1 MSDCGQERKQPQ
13 LGRGFGNPGA
23 RFEPGQKAKNARG
36 TLRRVIAL
44 YKGQKGALLVILCLT
59 VLSAAVAVL
68 IPYWT
73 GRAFNAFSG
82 GGLDE
87 SFLRTCLAAIIALN
101 LTAYVSGTV
110 CDTLMLRAS
119 QRLVQS
125 LRGAFFAKLQHLP
138 LRFFD
143 TRPHGDTMSRLSSDV
158 DNISATI
165 AQSTTQILSSILSL
179 TGSLIVMLMLSLPL
193 TVVTLVSVPLVGL
206 LTRLITRKSRAHF
219 LAQQRAL
226 GRLNGVVEETITG
239 MRMVKAFGRQ
249 REVLNELSEINE
261 RLNESGY
268 LAQLW
273 SGLMMPL
280 VNVIGNLT
288 FALVSI
294 AGGWLSITEGLSVGA
309 VVSFLSYSKQFAR
322 PLNAV
327 AGLFAT
333 IQSALAGAERV
344 FEVLDD
350 AEEPA
355 DAPGAAALTAP
366 EGAVEFDDVCFSYDG
381 AKPVLDHVQ
390 FTVPAGQTCALV
402 GETGSGKTTIV
413 NLLTRFYDPDSGSI
427 RIDGCDI
434 MDVTRESLRRVFSV
448 VLQDTCLF
456 TGTILD
462 NIRYA
467 RPGATD
473 EEVIDA
479 ARLARASGFIERLPQ
494 GYQTQLS
501 GSTDALSEGQR
512 QLLAIARAFLCESRI
527 LILDEATSSVDTK
540 TEKDIQR
547 AMLGLM
553 RGRTSFL
560 IAHRLSTI
568 HDADQILVLS
578 NGRIVER
585 GNHEELMNQ
594 KGRYYEMVVSQ
605 TGLTDGESEK
615 AKEKTEKQGGV

>member
-1 MSDCGQERKQPQ
+1 MSDRQNDRSQPR
-13 LGRGFGNPGA
+13 LGRGFGNAGA
-23 RFEPGQKAKNARG
+23 RFAPGQKARDARG

-44 YKGQKGALLVILCLT
+44 YRDQRAALILILGLT
-59 VLSAAVAVL
+59 VLSAVTAVL

-73 GRAFNAFSG
+73 GRAFNAFAG
-82 GGLDE
+82 TGLKE
-87 SFLRTCLAAIIALN
+87 NLLRTCLMAIVVLN
-101 LTAYVSGTV
+101 FASYVSSTA
-110 CDTLMLRAS
+110 CDTLMLCAS
-119 QRLVQS
+119 QRLVRS
-125 LRGAFFAKLQHLP
+125 LRGAFFDKLQRLP

-143 TRPHGDTMSRLSSDV
+143 TRPHGDTMSRLSNDV

-165 AQSTTQILSSILSL
+165 AQSTTQILSSVLSL
-179 TGSLIVMLMLSLPL
+179 TGSLIVMLTLSAPL
-193 TVVTLVSVPLVGL
+193 TLVTLLSVPLVGL
-206 LTRLITRKSRAHF
+206 LTRVIAKKSRAHF

-226 GRLNGVVEETITG
+226 GAMNGVVEETISG

-249 REVLNELSEINE
+249 REVLEQLSQINE
-261 RLNESGY
+261 RLCESGY
-268 LAQLW
+268 RAQLW

-294 AGGWLSITEGLSVGA
+294 AGGWLSITAGLSVGA

-327 AGLFAT
+327 AALFAT

-344 FEVLDD
+344 FEVLDEAEERADKED
-350 AEEPA
+350 AE
-355 DAPGAAALTAP
+355 DLVSP
-366 EGAVEFDDVCFSYDG
+366 EGNVEFEDVCFSYDG
-381 AKPVLDHVQ
+381 VRPVLDHVR

-413 NLLTRFYDPDSGSI
+413 NLLTRFYDPDSGRI
-427 RIDGCDI
+427 LIDGQDI
-434 MDVTRESLRRVFSV
+434 QSVTRESLRRVFSV

-473 EEVIDA
+473 EEVIEA
-479 ARLARASGFIERLPQ
+479 ARVAHASGFIERLPN
-494 GYQTQLS
+494 GYRTELS
-501 GSTDALSEGQR
+501 GNADTLSEGQR
-512 QLLAIARAFLCESRI
+512 QLLAIARAVLCESRI

-568 HDADQILVLS
+568 RDAGQILVLS

-585 GNHEELMNQ
+585 GSHESLMAQ
-594 KGRYYEMVVSQ
+594 KGHYYEMVVSQ
-605 TGLTDGESEK
+605 MGLEGS
-615 AKEKTEKQGGV
+615 

>member
-1 MSDCGQERKQPQ
+1 MSDHQPSGKQPQ
-13 LGRGFGNPGA
+13 IGKGFGNAGA
-23 RFEPGQKAKNARG
+23 RFAPGQKARDARG
-36 TLRRVIAL
+36 TLRRVALL
-44 YKGQKGALLVILCLT
+44 YKDQKAALAVIMGLT
-59 VLSAAVAVL
+59 ALSALVSVL

-73 GRAFNAFSG
+73 GRAFNAFAGSSLNG
-82 GGLDE
+82 DLL
-87 SFLRTCLAAIIALN
+87 STCLLVIVALN
-101 LTAYVSGTV
+101 LTSYVAGTA
-110 CDTLMLRAS
+110 CDTLMLKAS
-119 QRLVQS
+119 QRLVRS
-125 LRGAFFAKLQHLP
+125 LRGAFFDKLQRLP

-143 TRPHGDTMSRLSSDV
+143 TRAHGDTMSRLSSDV
-158 DNISATI
+158 DSISATI
-165 AQSTTQILSSILSL
+165 AQSTTQILSSVLSL
-179 TGSLIVMLMLSLPL
+179 TGSLVVMLALSVPL
-193 TVVTLVSVPLVGL
+193 TLVTLISVPLVGL
-206 LTRLITRKSRAHF
+206 LTRMISKKSRTHF

-226 GRLNGVVEETITG
+226 GAMNGVVEETITG

-249 REVLNELSEINE
+249 EEVLSELSGINE
-261 RLNESGY
+261 RLCESGY
-268 LAQLW
+268 RAQLW

-294 AGGWLSITEGLSVGA
+294 AGGWLSITAGLSVGA
-309 VVSFLSYSKQFAR
+309 VVSFLGYSKQFAR

-344 FEVLDD
+344 FEVLDE

-355 DAPGAAALTAP
+355 DVPGAQDLMSTK
-366 EGAVEFDDVCFSYDG
+366 GGVEFLDVCFSYD
-381 AKPVLDHVQ
+381 KNRPVLDHVQ
-390 FTVPAGQTCALV
+390 FSVPDGKVCALV

-413 NLLTRFYDPDSGSI
+413 NLLTRFYDPDSGQI
-427 RIDGCDI
+427 QIDGQDI
-434 MDVTRESLRRVFSV
+434 QKVTRESLRRVFSV

-456 TGTILD
+456 TGTIMD

-473 EEVIDA
+473 AEVMQA
-479 ARLARASGFIERLPQ
+479 AKLARAHGFIERLPS
-494 GYQTQLS
+494 GYQTMLTGNADS
-501 GSTDALSEGQR
+501 LSEGQR
-512 QLLAIARAFLCESRI
+512 QLLAIARAVLCESRI

-553 RGRTSFL
+553 QGRTSFL

-568 HDADQILVLS
+568 RDADQILVLS

-585 GNHEELMNQ
+585 GDHAALMAR
-594 KGRYYEMVVSQ
+594 KGHYYQMVVSQ
-605 TGLTDGESEK
+605 MGLE
-615 AKEKTEKQGGV
+615 AQGA

>member
-1 MSDCGQERKQPQ
+1 MSDRVQDRKQPQ
-13 LGRGFGNPGA
+13 LGKGFGNPGG
-23 RFEPGQKAKNARG
+23 RFEPGQKARDARG
-36 TLRRVIAL
+36 TLRRVIWL
-44 YKGQKGALLVILCLT
+44 YRDQRGAFAVILSLT
-59 VLSAAVAVL
+59 VISAAVAVL

-82 GGLDE
+82 TGLDE
-87 SFLRTCLAAIIALN
+87 DFLRTCLAAILALN
-101 LTAYVSGTV
+101 LAAYVSGTV

-119 QRLVQS
+119 QRLVRS
-125 LRGAFFAKLQHLP
+125 LRGAFFEKLQHLP

-165 AQSTTQILSSILSL
+165 AQSTTQILSSVLSL
-179 TGSLIVMLMLSLPL
+179 TGSLVVMLMLSLPL
-193 TVVTLVSVPLVGL
+193 TVVTLISVPLVAL
-206 LTRLITRKSRAHF
+206 LTRLITKKSRAHF

-226 GRLNGVVEETITG
+226 GKMNGVVEETITG

-249 REVLNELSEINE
+249 RAVLHELSEINE
-261 RLNESGY
+261 QLSESGY

-294 AGGWLSITEGLSVGA
+294 AGGWLSITAGLSVGA

-344 FEVLDD
+344 FEVLDE

-355 DAPGAAALTAP
+355 DVPGATALETP

-381 AKPVLDHVQ
+381 SKPVLNHVR

-402 GETGSGKTTIV
+402 GETGSGKTTVV
-413 NLLTRFYDPDSGSI
+413 NLLTRFYDPDSGRI
-427 RIDGCDI
+427 LIDGRDI
-434 MDVTRESLRRVFSV
+434 MGVTRESLRRVFSV

-473 EEVIDA
+473 DEVIGA

-494 GYQTQLS
+494 GYQTLLS
-501 GSTDALSEGQR
+501 GSADSISEGQR

-568 HDADQILVLS
+568 RDADQILVLVS
-578 NGRIVER
+578 GQIAER
-585 GNHEELMNQ
+585 GSHEELMAL

-605 TGLTDGESEK
+605 MGL
-615 AKEKTEKQGGV
+615 AGVELERAEA

>member
-1 MSDCGQERKQPQ
+1 MSDQQTPSKQPQ
-13 LGRGFGNPGA
+13 IGRGFGNAGA
-23 RFEPGQKAKNARG
+23 RFAPGQKARDARG

-44 YKGQKGALLVILCLT
+44 YKNQKGALSVIAGLT
-59 VLSAAVAVL
+59 VLSAVLAVL
-68 IPYWT
+68 IPYWA
-73 GRAFNAFSG
+73 GRAFNAFAGSA
-82 GGLDE
+82 LDE
-87 SFLRTCLAAIIALN
+87 NFLKTCLAAIVALN
-101 LTAYVSGTV
+101 LTSYVAGTA
-110 CDTLMLRAS
+110 CDTLMLKAS
-119 QRLVQS
+119 QRLVKS
-125 LRGAFFAKLQHLP
+125 LRGAFFDKLQRLP

-179 TGSLIVMLMLSLPL
+179 TGSLIVMLMLSAPL
-193 TVVTLVSVPLVGL
+193 TLVTLLSVPLVGL
-206 LTRLITRKSRAHF
+206 LTRLISKKSRAHF

-226 GRLNGVVEETITG
+226 GAMNGVVEETITG
-239 MRMVKAFGRQ
+239 MRMVKAFARQ
-249 REVLNELSEINE
+249 DEVLRELSEINE
-261 RLNESGY
+261 RLCESGY
-268 LAQLW
+268 RAQLW

-294 AGGWLSITEGLSVGA
+294 AGGWLSITAGLSVGA

-344 FEVLDD
+344 FEVLDE

-355 DAPGAAALTAP
+355 DVPGAPDLKSPRGDVA
-366 EGAVEFDDVCFSYDG
+366 FDDVSFSYDG
-381 AKPVLDHVQ
+381 ARPVLDHVR
-390 FTVPAGQTCALV
+390 FTVPAGQVCALV

-413 NLLTRFYDPDSGSI
+413 NLLTRFYDPDSGRI
-427 RIDGCDI
+427 LIDGQDI
-434 MDVTRESLRRVFSV
+434 QSVTRESLRKVFSV

-467 RPGATD
+467 RPGASD
-473 EEVIDA
+473 DEVIQA
-479 ARLARASGFIERLPQ
+479 AKLARAHGFIERLPG
-494 GYQTQLS
+494 GYQTELS
-501 GSTDALSEGQR
+501 GNADSLSEGQR

-553 RGRTSFL
+553 QGRTSFL

-568 HDADQILVLS
+568 RDAGQILVLS

-585 GNHEELMNQ
+585 GDHAALMAQ
-594 KGRYYEMVVSQ
+594 KGLYYEMVVSQ
-605 TGLTDGESEK
+605 M
-615 AKEKTEKQGGV
+615 GVAME